1 MDINEKEKHLHFIKK
16 HLKAKEG
23 LWNSNISSCKNIIFQ
38 KSSKRIKILQDII
51 TL

>member
-1 MDINEKEKHLHFIKK
+1 MDINEKGKYLHYIKK
-16 HLKAKEG
+16 NLKEKEE